1 MKIAIVGAGISGL
14 TCAYLLHRKHDITVF
29 ESNNYAGGHANTVD
43 IRTGSKTVPV
53 DTGFLVFNERNYP
66 TLCRLFDE
74 VGVPSHA
81 SDMSFSVHCEASAR
95 EWNGTSLNQVFAQR
109 TNLVRWSHWR
119 MLADIMRFH
128 REAPAALAHLDD
140 CTSVATWLKQHNYS
154 KTFERHYLLPLGA
167 SLWSCSASCFAD
179 FPMRFAIEF
188 LNNHRMLQVDG
199 RPQWRTVSGGS
210 REYVK
215 RMTAHFS
222 DALHI
227 SKAVRSVK
235 RTAQGVDV
243 HLRDGAIERFDE
255 VILACHADQA
265 LRMVASPDDT
275 EQALLKQ
282 FPYQPNI
289 AVLHKDV
296 TMLPKRRR
304 AWGSWNFRIP
314 AGEAENATVT
324 YNLNMLQGL
333 ECDDVWCVSLNP
345 GDSVNSADI
354 ARTFRY
360 DHPLFTSGRSEAQRR
375 HHELIRRGGIS
386 YCGAY
391 WGFGFH
397 EDGARSA
404 MHVCEAYAAEL
415 ARAA

>member
-14 TCAYLLHRKHDITVF
+14 TCAYLLHREHDITVF
-29 ESNNYAGGHANTVD
+29 ESNDYAGGHANTVD
-43 IRTGSKTVPV
+43 VRTGNATLPV
-53 DTGFLVFNERNYP
+53 DTGFLVFNEQNYP

-74 VGVPSHA
+74 LEVPSRA
-81 SDMSFSVHCEASAR
+81 SDMSFSVHCEASGR
-95 EWNGTSLNQVFAQR
+95 EWNGSSLNQVFAQR
-109 TNLVRWSHWR
+109 TNLLRWSHWQ
-119 MLADIMRFH
+119 MVSDIMRFH
-128 REAPAALAHLDD
+128 REAPAALAQLDD
-140 CTSVATWLKQHNYS
+140 RTTVAAWITQHQYGE
-154 KTFERHYLLPLGA
+154 TFERHYLLPLGA
-167 SLWSCSASCFAD
+167 SLWSCSASRFAD

-188 LNNHRMLQVDG
+188 LNNHRMLQVAG

-215 RMTAHFS
+215 RMTAHFP
-222 DALHI
+222 DALRLSH
-227 SKAVRSVK
+227 SVRTIT
-235 RTAQGVDV
+235 RTPHGVDV
-243 HLRDGAIERFDE
+243 QLRNGAVERFDE

-265 LRMVASPDDT
+265 LRMVSSADDVERT
-275 EQALLKQ
+275 LLQQ
-282 FPYQPNI
+282 FPYQPNV

-314 AGEAENATVT
+314 EGNADDVTVT

-333 ECDDVWCVSLNP
+333 DSKHIWCVSLNP

-354 ARTFRY
+354 ARTIRY
-360 DHPLFTSGRSEAQRR
+360 DHPLFTSGRGEAQQR
-375 HHELIRRGGIS
+375 HGEMIRRDAIS

-404 MHVCEAYAAEL
+404 MRVCEAYSTAL
-415 ARAA
+415 TRAA

>member
-1 MKIAIVGAGISGL
+1 MRIAIVGAGISGL
-14 TCAYLLHRKHDITVF
+14 TSAYLLHRKHDITVF
-29 ESNNYAGGHANTVD
+29 ESNDYAGGHARTVD
-43 IRTGSKTVPV
+43 VRSGAQTLPV
-53 DTGFLVFNERNYP
+53 DTGFLVFNELNYP

-74 VGVPSHA
+74 LAVPSHT

-109 TNLVRWSHWR
+109 TNLLRWSHWQ
-119 MLADIMRFH
+119 MLADIIRFH
-128 REAPAALAHLDD
+128 REAPAALAQLDD
-140 CTSVATWLKQHNYS
+140 STSVAAWLKQHNYTEAF
-154 KTFERHYLLPLGA
+154 KHHYLLPLGA
-167 SLWSCSASCFAD
+167 SLWSCSTSRFGD
-179 FPMRFAIEF
+179 FPIRFAIEF
-188 LNNHRMLQVDG
+188 LNNHRMLQVEG
-199 RPQWRTVSGGS
+199 RPQWRTVSCGS

-215 RMTAHFS
+215 RMTAHFPN
-222 DALHI
+222 ALRTT
-227 SKAVRSVK
+227 SSVRNVA
-235 RTAQGVDV
+235 RTIRGVEV
-243 HLRDGAIERFDE
+243 LLRDGHVEHFDE

-265 LRMVASPDDT
+265 LRMISSPDDVERT
-275 EQALLKQ
+275 LLQQ

-296 TMLPKRRR
+296 AMLPKRRR

-314 AGEAENATVT
+314 AGDAENSTVT

-333 ECDDVWCVSLNP
+333 ECEDVWCVSLNP
-345 GDSVNSADI
+345 GDSVNSAHI

-360 DHPLFTSGRSEAQRR
+360 DHPMFTTGRSEAQQR
-375 HHELIRRGGIS
+375 HGEMIRRRGIS

-404 MHVCEAYAAEL
+404 TRVCEAYAAEL
-415 ARAA
+415 AHVA